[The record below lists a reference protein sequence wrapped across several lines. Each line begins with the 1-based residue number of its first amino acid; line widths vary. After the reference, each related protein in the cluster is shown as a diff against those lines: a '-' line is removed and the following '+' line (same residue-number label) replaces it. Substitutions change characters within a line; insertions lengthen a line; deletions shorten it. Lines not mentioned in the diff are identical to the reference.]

1 MTILLN
7 PAENSTANAPVP
19 DKKLKNKTQTDFALL
34 SAKVKEANLLS
45 KTEGFYI
52 RKFIQVT
59 LLVIAAWIGT
69 VFFSSSLLV
78 LIFAPILGI
87 LAAQYGFLAHE
98 AGHKQVFESN
108 KKNEWFALFTADLLV
123 GLSFGWWN
131 KKKHNLHH
139 ANPNTVGK
147 DPDIAIRVLTFTKE
161 SYDQK
166 KGLEKVLTKKQGKL
180 FPFLLLF
187 TGFDLL
193 WESYK
198 SLLEKGSNLEHRKLE
213 LFLLTVRIVVP
224 LAVLF
229 ILLPPVTAIIF
240 AVVQMMVFG
249 LFMGGAFAP
258 NHKGMPVL
266 PKDSKV
272 DFFRRQVLTSRDI
285 KGGWLIDNLMGGL
298 NYQVEH
304 HLFPSMPRPHLKK
317 AQIIVKEFCA
327 EKEVPYMETR
337 LLESYKIVMKYL
349 DEVGLKEADPFECPM
364 VNQFRRRD

>member
-7 PAENSTANAPVP
+7 PADDTTAAISRPV
-19 DKKLKNKTQTDFALL
+19 KKSQIKTPTDFALL
-34 SAKVKEANLLS
+34 SAKVKEANLLA
-45 KTEGFYI
+45 KTESFYI
-52 RKFIQVT
+52 KKFVQVT
-59 LLVIAAWIGT
+59 FLVVAAWIGA
-69 VFFSSSLLV
+69 VFFSNSLAV
-78 LIFAPILGI
+78 LIFAPVLGV

-108 KKNEWFALFTADLLV
+108 KKNEWFALITADLFV

-161 SYDQK
+161 SYDDK
-166 KGLEKVLTKKQGKL
+166 KGLEKMLTKKQGKL

-198 SLLEKGSNLEHRKLE
+198 SLLEKNSNLEHRKLE
-213 LFLLTVRIVVP
+213 LFLLTFRIVAP
-224 LAVLF
+224 LTVLF
-229 ILLPPVTAIIF
+229 ILLPPVTAVVF
-240 AVVQMMVFG
+240 AVIQMMVFG

-266 PKDSKV
+266 GKDVKV

-285 KGGWLIDNLMGGL
+285 KGGWLVDNLMGGL

-304 HLFPSMPRPHLKK
+304 HLFPSMPRPHLRQ
-317 AQIIVKEFCA
+317 AQVIVRQFCA
-327 EKEVPYMETR
+327 EKDVPYMETG
-337 LLESYKIVMKYL
+337 LMESYKIVMKYL